1 MRPTAGYGG
10 AEALVRWRHPEQGLL
25 PPSAFVEF
33 AERSGL
39 ARELTRCVLG
49 QALAQCA
56 AWRSAGHELH
66 VAVNVTV
73 TDLLDAG
80 LPGEVGAA
88 LAAHDVPAE
97 ALVLE
102 ITERSVL
109 SDPTRIGM
117 VLQALS
123 DLGIGLSL
131 DDFGTGYSA
140 LAHLRNLPVTEVK
153 IDRSFVASMLTEPA
167 DAAIV
172 EATIGL
178 AQRLGIVAVAEGV
191 EDDVT
196 WERLADLGC
205 DR

>member
-1 MRPTAGYGG
+1 M
-10 AEALVRWRHPEQGLL
+10 
-25 PPSAFVEF
+25 
-33 AERSGL
+33 
-39 ARELTRCVLG
+39 
-49 QALAQCA
+49 
-56 AWRSAGHELH
+56 
-66 VAVNVTV
+66 
-73 TDLLDAG
+73 
-80 LPGEVGAA
+80 
-88 LAAHDVPAE
+88 AAHDVPAE

-102 ITERSVL
+102 LTERSVL

-205 DR
+205 PLIQGFALSRPVPAAAFERLLWASRATLPV